1 MAERGG
7 NISCKI
13 DNHEIFAEFEYG
25 KISVESTNN
34 EENGSDASVFEINA
48 EEGHSFYMDFIN
60 GGTGVIVICANVAAG
75 SEDHTFYKSDDY
87 GVTWNKLDIEEPSY
101 KMIRSIELL
110 NESEMKLGYNSVE
123 GNGEIDYFDLGIP
136 DEPVDNSDYSITA
149 ENEKYNI
156 ADIMKKANSL
166 LEEKSVSYISKNT
179 IKKTENGVIS
189 YVENDCTWGEADKGK
204 THEIFLRKMLIN
216 HVFEDSRPE
225 LKEIFFWNGQ
235 YYREDINENEDVC
248 FVAERKIYDSVS
260 ETETKDESEAA
271 KEWDISY
278 YEEDTTCGTEIFM
291 FDDEEISDYSAF
303 NVTETDDSII
313 LYGNVKGNHFSRNR
327 FDSYMELVFS
337 KDDYSILEIKMKYQ
351 IDEET
356 SVDHTI
362 HFICYS
368 DESLVDIGQDLKE
381 AAKECR

>member
-1 MAERGG
+1 MRLMAFRKR
-7 NISCKI
+7 ICA
-13 DNHEIFAEFEYG
+13 DL
-25 KISVESTNN
+25 
-34 EENGSDASVFEINA
+34 
-48 EEGHSFYMDFIN
+48 N
-60 GGTGVIVICANVAAG
+60 GGRFIM
-75 SEDHTFYKSDDY
+75 K
-87 GVTWNKLDIEEPSY
+87 NKLFRIVSVMLSFIFVGCGNTEGKAYVDSNSNSSY
-101 KMIRSIELL
+101 MNFTTSSDSKQAE
-110 NESEMKLGYNSVE
+110 N
-123 GNGEIDYFDLGIP
+123 IP
-136 DEPVDNSDYSITA
+136 DESYVSQKLSDEPVENSDYSITA

-179 IKKTENGVIS
+179 IKKIENGVIS
-189 YVENDCTWGEADKGK
+189 YVENDCMLGEADKGK
-204 THEIFLRKMLIN
+204 THEISLRKMLIN

-225 LKEIFFWNGQ
+225 LKESFFWNGQ
-235 YYREDINENEDVC
+235 YYREDINENRDVC

-291 FDDEEISDYSAF
+291 FGDEEISDYSAF

-337 KDDYSILEIKMKYQ
+337 KDDYSILEIKRKYQ

-368 DESLVDIGQDLKE
+368 DESLVDIGQDLKD

>member
-1 MAERGG
+1 MMKKKFFIVSALL
-7 NISCKI
+7 CF
-13 DNHEIFAEFEYG
+13 IFAGCGNTEG
-25 KISVESTNN
+25 KAYVDSNSDSSYMNLTTSPDN
-34 EENGSDASVFEINA
+34 EMLSDSKQAEN
-48 EEGHSFYMDFIN
+48 
-60 GGTGVIVICANVAAG
+60 
-75 SEDHTFYKSDDY
+75 
-87 GVTWNKLDIEEPSY
+87 
-101 KMIRSIELL
+101 
-110 NESEMKLGYNSVE
+110 
-123 GNGEIDYFDLGIP
+123 IP
-136 DEPVDNSDYSITA
+136 DESYVSQELSDEPVENSDYSITE

-156 ADIMKKANSL
+156 ADIMKKANAL

-189 YVENDCTWGEADKGK
+189 YVSNDCMWGEADKGK
-204 THEIFLRKMLIN
+204 THEIYMRKMLIN
-216 HVFEDSRPE
+216 HVFEDFRPE

-248 FVAERKIYDSVS
+248 FGARRKIYDSVS

-356 SVDHTI
+356 SVDQTT

>member
-1 MAERGG
+1 M
-7 NISCKI
+7 
-13 DNHEIFAEFEYG
+13 
-25 KISVESTNN
+25 
-34 EENGSDASVFEINA
+34 
-48 EEGHSFYMDFIN
+48 
-60 GGTGVIVICANVAAG
+60 
-75 SEDHTFYKSDDY
+75 
-87 GVTWNKLDIEEPSY
+87 
-101 KMIRSIELL
+101 
-110 NESEMKLGYNSVE
+110 
-123 GNGEIDYFDLGIP
+123 
-136 DEPVDNSDYSITA
+136 
-149 ENEKYNI
+149 
-156 ADIMKKANSL
+156 
-166 LEEKSVSYISKNT
+166 
-179 IKKTENGVIS
+179 
-189 YVENDCTWGEADKGK
+189 
-204 THEIFLRKMLIN
+204 
-216 HVFEDSRPE
+216 
-225 LKEIFFWNGQ
+225 
-235 YYREDINENEDVC
+235 
-248 FVAERKIYDSVS
+248 S

-271 KEWDISY
+271 KEWDICY

-291 FDDEEISDYSAF
+291 FGDEEISDYSAF